1 MKGTQGVPA
10 EQCQGIGPFVTE
22 CEDSRWRLE
31 MGALARI
38 IGSRGES
45 LFLAFRPAQAGKYK

>member
-31 MGALARI
+31 MGALGLIVVSTGR
-38 IGSRGES
+38 EVHH
-45 LFLAFRPAQAGKYK
+45 LLQP